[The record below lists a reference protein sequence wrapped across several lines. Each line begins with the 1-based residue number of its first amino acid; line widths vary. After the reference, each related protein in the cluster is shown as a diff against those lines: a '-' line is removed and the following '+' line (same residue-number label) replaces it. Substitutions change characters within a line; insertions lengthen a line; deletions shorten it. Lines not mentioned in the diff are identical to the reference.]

1 MIERILKHM
10 NIYREMKNAA
20 IPLKLIGKK
29 GEDSCMNAA
38 RLVNQQEL
46 SRLLGKMNKKDFSIL
61 EPDRIRMV
69 IECAGNEKLSEFP
82 YKKIEKVLADKE
94 IPDRIVYVYLKYYAF
109 LEPKEE
115 LKKQLVA
122 SLDTCIGEFDVAR
135 AGIKIR
141 MLLINPAFSTEL
153 LYELLKDE

>member
-1 MIERILKHM
+1 
-10 NIYREMKNAA
+10 MKNC
-20 IPLKLIGKK
+20 P
-29 GEDSCMNAA
+29 N
-38 RLVNQQEL
+38 
-46 SRLLGKMNKKDFSIL
+46 F
-61 EPDRIRMV
+61 
-69 IECAGNEKLSEFP
+69 

-122 SLDTCIGEFDVAR
+122 SLETCIGEFDVAR

-141 MLLINPAFSTEL
+141 MLLINPAFQRSFFMSCSRMRNHWH
-153 LYELLKDE
+153 YF